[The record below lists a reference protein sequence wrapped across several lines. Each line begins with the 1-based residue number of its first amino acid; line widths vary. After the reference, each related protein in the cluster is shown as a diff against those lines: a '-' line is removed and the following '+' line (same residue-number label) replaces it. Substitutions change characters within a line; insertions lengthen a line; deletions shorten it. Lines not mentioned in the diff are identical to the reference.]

1 MMNLASSL
9 FPGTGGSPG
18 ARVLGNR
25 WLVVALFGLTLS
37 GCATKGD
44 LRSLQDEIR
53 EMSARQQEEIRELSG
68 MNMAVQDTLG
78 RQSDA
83 IFESRGDINRRLQV
97 LEQESLTI
105 QELLRMNQQS
115 LMTIRDL
122 LESRR
127 SVAGSTFRTD
137 TEPGADAGFAP
148 ADDRAGGPVEMYN
161 IAATQFNNGS
171 LNTARRAFE
180 QFLREY
186 PTDALADDARYYLA
200 DILVQEDRVE
210 EAIPA
215 FLRIQEDFPTADMVP
230 DALYRV
236 GEIYIRLDQ
245 LDDARQYL
253 ERVVNTYPGT
263 DAAGQAQERLDE
275 IG

>member
-1 MMNLASSL
+1 MKKFVSSL
-9 FPGTGGSPG
+9 IPGAGGSPG

-25 WLVVALFGLTLS
+25 WMVLGLLALTLS

-53 EMSARQQEEIRELSG
+53 AMSERQQEEIERLSG
-68 MNMAVQDTLG
+68 LNLAVQDTLG

-83 IFESRGDINRRLQV
+83 IFESRGDINRRLQL
-97 LEQESLTI
+97 LEQEVLTI

-122 LESRR
+122 LESQRTMGVPPR
-127 SVAGSTFRTD
+127 MTD
-137 TEPGADAGFAP
+137 TEPGMDPSFTP
-148 ADDRAGGPVEMYN
+148 ATERAGGPVDMYN
-161 IAATQFNNGS
+161 TAATWYNNGS

-186 PTDALADDARYYLA
+186 PTDELADDARYYLA
-200 DILVQEDRVE
+200 DILVQEERLE
-210 EAIPA
+210 EALSA
-215 FLRIQEDFPTADMVP
+215 FLRVREDFPAGNMAP
-230 DALYRV
+230 EALYRV
-236 GEIYIRLDQ
+236 GEISISLDR

-253 ERVVNTYPGT
+253 ETVVNTWPET
-263 DAAGQAQERLDE
+263 EAAEKAQERLDE